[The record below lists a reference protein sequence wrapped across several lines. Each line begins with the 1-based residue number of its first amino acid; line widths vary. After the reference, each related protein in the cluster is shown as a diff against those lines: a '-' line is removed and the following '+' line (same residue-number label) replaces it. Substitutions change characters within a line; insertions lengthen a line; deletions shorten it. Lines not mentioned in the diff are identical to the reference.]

1 MQECQVIE
9 TQTFYQPTEQI
20 VIDAPDD
27 GIVYSD
33 HEHITIVPQVVKKG
47 ANKVM
52 AIRNAKLVTVH
63 AGEVVGIVTPF
74 TTTNTVTNIAK
85 KQRQA

>member
-1 MQECQVIE
+1 MQECRVLE
-9 TQTFYQPTEQI
+9 THVFYQPTEQI

-33 HEHITIVPQVVKKG
+33 HEHITIVPQVVRKG

-52 AIRNAKLVTVH
+52 AIRNAKLVTVQ
-63 AGEVVGIVTPF
+63 AGEVVGIVMPF
-74 TTTNTVTNIAK
+74 ATVKGK
-85 KQRQA
+85 K